1 MEGRGGLVK
10 PTSKTRTLVAV
21 LVVLAFV
28 TGGLGVGP
36 WPGIF
41 LAAALAVFVGRVA
54 YSAGYRNRRRDLIE
68 PASGSQPPRAPVR
81 ATLPSWRRWLGVA
94 AIVVAAES
102 FHFVIFEAIGHNDGS
117 GWALVLAVIA
127 SSATLGAGVWLM
139 DRLWGPLHGSRER
152 ARPARRRNEDR

>member
-10 PTSKTRTLVAV
+10 PTSKARTLVAG

-54 YSAGYRNRRRDLIE
+54 YSTGYRNRRRDQIE
-68 PASGSQPPRAPVR
+68 PATGSQPPRAPGR
-81 ATLPSWRRWLGVA
+81 ARLSSWRRWLGVA

-102 FHFVIFEAIGHNDGS
+102 FHFVVFEAIGYNDGS
-117 GWALVLAVIA
+117 GWALVLTVIV
-127 SSATLGAGVWLM
+127 SLATLAAAVWLM
-139 DRLWGPLHGSRER
+139 DRLWGPL
-152 ARPARRRNEDR
+152 RPARRRNEDR